1 MKPSLRFILTYARK
15 SWEMRYFCFCLFRAD
30 RINAVLLWLLIPIS
44 LATYYI
50 IDGTKDSGT
59 QWYIYFTSQQF
70 YITLLSVITWNN
82 FRGSPHSG
90 IATAVLVK
98 ALFAMV
104 AEILGINNKFI
115 WLNTAWQVLMYAL
128 IGLALKHY
136 ITRARKDI

>member
-1 MKPSLRFILTYARK
+1 
-15 SWEMRYFCFCLFRAD
+15 MRYFCFCLFRAD
-30 RINAVLLWLLIPIS
+30 RINAILLWLLIPIS
-44 LATYYI
+44 LATYHI
-50 IDGTKDSGT
+50 IDSTPDRIT

-70 YITLLSVITWNN
+70 YITLLSVIIWNN